1 MRLILFKGPVESLNH
16 FVDELDIQLQA
27 MGHETLVPDVT
38 RFDAG
43 AVMRSEERRVGKEC

>member
-27 MGHETLVPDVT
+27 MGHETLVMLPVL
-38 RFDAG
+38 
-43 AVMRSEERRVGKEC
+43 MPEQ